1 MDMKK
6 FAAVLLGMLLL
17 SGCTAQPEAPTT
29 VASETVELP
38 ILGAPGKNGASVV
51 LGDIL
56 AQYDPQERFA
66 IYGGMIGH
74 PVADA
79 PGELD
84 MDRPMEWTVQCRF
97 PVGCL
102 SLAKQGAAITHLL
115 NEELFTAV
123 AVEVTDGQA
132 LSVLE
137 KDWRQEVQQGKRQTA
152 LPQRLLL
159 AQVGKGYL
167 VMATGSK
174 EYIKTFRQK
183 LLLAYP
189 AAQIL
194 SDEPLTS

>member
-1 MDMKK
+1 MRK
-6 FAAVLLGMLLL
+6 FAAVLLAMLLL
-17 SGCTAQPEAPTT
+17 SGCAAQQEAPTT
-29 VASETVELP
+29 QPPETVELP

-51 LGDIL
+51 LGDIW
-56 AQYDPQERFA
+56 AQYEPRERFA
-66 IYGGMIGH
+66 IYGGMMAH

-84 MDRPMEWTVQCRF
+84 MDRPMEWTAQCRF
-97 PVGCL
+97 PAGCL
-102 SLAKQGAAITHLL
+102 SLAEQGAAITHLL

-123 AVEVTDGQA
+123 AVEVTDDQA
-132 LSVLE
+132 LSALA

-189 AAQIL
+189 DAQTL
-194 SDEPLTS
+194 CDEPLTS